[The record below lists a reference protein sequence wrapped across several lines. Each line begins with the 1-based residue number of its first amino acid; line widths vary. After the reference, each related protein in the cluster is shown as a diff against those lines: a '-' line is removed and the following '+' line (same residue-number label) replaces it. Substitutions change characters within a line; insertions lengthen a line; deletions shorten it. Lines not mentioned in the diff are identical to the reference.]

1 MLLALARLFLWVEL
15 IGFDCASPDFGVG
28 AFLGRHKIYL
38 RV

>member
-1 MLLALARLFLWVEL
+1 MLLSLARLFLWVEL

-28 AFLGRHKIYL
+28 AFLHKIYL